1 MKSTSG
7 EHYLA
12 LDQVR
17 ALAALMVFTW
27 HFTHFTNGYPV
38 PFEGAPVIFPLA
50 LLDEG
55 HTGVSLFMTLS
66 GYLFAKLIDSKKIL
80 YKSFLYNRALRLFPL
95 LLVVILVAGVQQAL
109 SGGSLLEFCKSILSG
124 VIYPTLPYG
133 GWSITVEFHF
143 YVLLPLLLAFM
154 RYNRYSLLL
163 VVVAFIGLRYV
174 LFRHYLDAQSFTYLT
189 IIGRMDQFVFGIFM
203 FALRDKIVG
212 NWALAVVTAILFSIF
227 YLWFDDIGGV
237 YRHTKDV
244 FPAWIW
250 LILPTIE
257 GFSYGLLISWYDNS
271 CKPMSRGLSRLIGFI
286 GELSY
291 SIYMLH
297 FFFVF
302 KLAQFVHE
310 NIINISNFYLGLLAA
325 IICFLLSLPISYLSY
340 SFIEKPFLKLRRP
353 YLLPRSS

>member
-7 EHYLA
+7 EHYVA

-17 ALAALMVFTW
+17 ALAAFMVFTW
-27 HFTHFTNGYPV
+27 HFTHFINGYPV
-38 PFEGAPVIFPLA
+38 PFEGALVIFPLA

-66 GYLFAKLIDSKKIL
+66 GYLFAKLIDGKKIL
-80 YKSFLYNRALRLFPL
+80 YKSFLFNRALRLFPL
-95 LLVVILVAGVQQAL
+95 LLVVILVAPAQQAL
-109 SGGSLLEFCKSILSG
+109 SGGSFIEFSKLIIEG

-143 YVLLPLLLAFM
+143 YVLLPLLLALM
-154 RYNRYSLLL
+154 RYNRYSLVL
-163 VVVAFIGLRYV
+163 VVVAFVGLRYI

-189 IIGRMDQFVFGIFM
+189 IIGRMDQFVFSIFM
-203 FALRDKIVG
+203 FALRDKISG
-212 NWALAVVTAILFSIF
+212 NWALALATAILFSIF
-227 YLWFDDIGGV
+227 YWWFDDVGGV

-257 GFSYGLLISWYDNS
+257 GIAYGLLISWYDNS
-271 CKPMSRGLSRLIGFI
+271 CRPVSVGLSRLIGFI

-291 SIYMLH
+291 STYMLH

-302 KLAQFVHE
+302 KMAQFFNE
-310 NIINISNFYLGLLAA
+310 NIINISNFYLALFAS

-353 YLLPRSS
+353 YLLPLGS